1 MKKEQ
6 AFKVFRKQDEVAEQL
21 QIEKAFNVMK
31 RKEKI
36 AMKIYKQAKER
47 AGPELEKQERAKKAF
62 QARLASIEEERLALQ
77 EKHYGS
83 LDKNV
88 ALQQSFRSN
97 GSPHRSMNF
106 ALMDEDAIETHEI
119 KKQLLAGNVQENKE
133 REKKKIQ
140 FKKITIM
147 EKQSLADQRLQQK
160 RLEDDLVMQA
170 KVQSK
175 NEQVRQQ
182 MEKWDVLDKLKG
194 KRLTDK

>member
-62 QARLASIEEERLALQ
+62 QARLASIEDERLALQ

>member
-1 MKKEQ
+1 M
-6 AFKVFRKQDEVAEQL
+6 FRKQDEVAEQL